1 MEILFL
7 LEGIGGGGSDRAQTA
22 GRHARMWYSDWIK
35 NEPVLN
41 KWRSESEV
49 QKLWLCADVSETGR
63 CRYNGVHE
71 DIKM

>member
-22 GRHARMWYSDWIK
+22 GRHARMK

-41 KWRSESEV
+41 KWRSECEV